1 MLSNHA
7 RYCSPENSV
16 FPDFDG
22 FAIDFSKVD
31 CEIKSFGYNYK
42 IRLFLPVLLKNLRL
56 INFKN
61 YADQSVE
68 FKSPFTA
75 IVGPNGSGKTSLLE
89 ALHYLALTK
98 SLAGSG
104 DVQNIRTGESFF
116 SLMGEFENDG
126 HTTEVRLSVE
136 SSENGVKKELQVNGK
151 ECRRF
156 ADHIGRFPVVSLV
169 PRDIELIWES
179 GEIRRKFFDQ
189 WMSQTDRNYLE
200 DLIRYQHLLKN
211 RNALLRSSREGAAP
225 DQELLKFYSDEMNP
239 PATRIHAFRRDFI
252 QRISP
257 AVNGFYSKLIQP
269 ESSVTGKQ
277 VEPSNPED
285 LNIRFTS
292 DLDAVSFD
300 QLLEQTASADLKA
313 GRTTAGPHLDD
324 YHFELNG
331 GEVRKFG
338 SQGQQKSVLVA
349 LKLTMFHVLKEMT
362 HISPILMLDD
372 IFDKMDD
379 HRIKNL
385 LAIVSGTDFG
395 QVILTDSSP
404 GRAGEKLEAIRH
416 AIMRVENGKIQE

>member
-1 MLSNHA
+1 M
-7 RYCSPENSV
+7 
-16 FPDFDG
+16 
-22 FAIDFSKVD
+22 
-31 CEIKSFGYNYK
+31 
-42 IRLFLPVLLKNLRL
+42 PVLLKNLRL

-61 YADQSVE
+61 YTDQSVE

-98 SLAGSG
+98 SLSGSG

-116 SLMGEFENDG
+116 TLMGEFENDENR
-126 HTTEVRLSVE
+126 TEVRLSVE
-136 SSENGVKKELQVNGK
+136 STENGIKKELQVNGK

-179 GEIRRKFFDQ
+179 GEIRRKLFDQ

-211 RNALLRSSREGAAP
+211 RNALLRSSREGAAL

-239 PATRIHAFRRDFI
+239 PATRIHQFRRNFI
-252 QRISP
+252 KRINP
-257 AVNGFYSKLIQP
+257 TVNGFYSQLIQP
-269 ESSVTGKQ
+269 ELPDSGKGNQLINSENLTIGFSSH
-277 VEPSNPED
+277 
-285 LNIRFTS
+285 
-292 DLDAVSFD
+292 LDAVSFD
-300 QLLEQTASADLKA
+300 QLLGETASADLKA

-349 LKLTMFHVLKEMT
+349 LKLTMFQVLKEMT
-362 HISPILMLDD
+362 HISPMLMLDD

-385 LAIVSGTDFG
+385 LSIVSGTDFG

-404 GRAGEKLEAIRH
+404 GRAREKLEQFRH
-416 AIMRVENGKIQE
+416 EVMTVENGKIQDK